1 MTEKQQTG
9 AGKRAVRITLES
21 DSGGERIVR
30 QMTGDWFSKGRH
42 AYLRYAEPPEAEMG
56 RTMTTVRVEQGEVRI
71 VRHGDVSFEQTF
83 VPGRRHYGYLQT
95 PQGRL
100 ELETFT
106 QMLDV
111 AAEGP
116 DALLAVRWSYELSV
130 MGQAPERCSLCLTAV
145 SLPE

>member
-1 MTEKQQTG
+1 MMEKQQSG
-9 AGKRAVRITLES
+9 AGKRAVRIMLES

-30 QMTGDWFSKGRH
+30 QMTGEWFSKGRH

-56 RTMTTVRVEQGEVRI
+56 RTVTTVRMEQGEVRI

-95 PQGRL
+95 SQGRL

-106 QMLDV
+106 RTLDV
-111 AAEGP
+111 AADGP
-116 DALLAVRWSYELSV
+116 GAPLAVRWSYELSV
-130 MGQAPERCSLCLTAV
+130 MGQAPESCSICLTAV
-145 SLPE
+145 PVSD

>member
-1 MTEKQQTG
+1 MTEKQQSG
-9 AGKRAVRITLES
+9 AGKRAVCITLES

-30 QMTGDWFSKGRH
+30 QMPGEWFSKGRR

-56 RTMTTVRVEQGEVRI
+56 RTVTTVRVEQGEVRI
-71 VRHGDVSFEQTF
+71 VRHGDVAFEQTF

-106 QMLDV
+106 QTLDV
-111 AAEGP
+111 AADGAEAP
-116 DALLAVRWSYELSV
+116 LSVRWSYELSV
-130 MGQAPERCSLCLTAV
+130 MGQAPERCSICLTAV
-145 SLPE
+145 PAPD